1 MKNRIPRQLLLD
13 NNHVQLINLN
23 SYVHELSPVSHRH
36 DHYMIM
42 WITKG
47 HGSQLIDENEY
58 QMLTNRVFFVHPDQ
72 VHQMKDFER
81 EGWMIIFDESIYQ
94 LYLRFHTADTGN
106 GMMRLG
112 RNLPYTDLDALG
124 ASFFH
129 HVIEMLRLQLST
141 AAGDIYALTH
151 LISLLFLHASRHRRN
166 EASAAQLSDAKQLM
180 SRLELLIES
189 NFTTRTPVS
198 FYASALNMD
207 TRNLNRMVK
216 KESDFTVHELVEKR
230 LLTESKILLAS
241 SALTVKEISYQLG
254 FADPAY
260 FNRFFRKYMNVTPVE
275 FRRSKTQV

>member
-1 MKNRIPRQLLLD
+1 MKDLIPRQLLLE

-42 WITKG
+42 WITRG

-81 EGWMIIFDESIYQ
+81 EGWMIIFDETIYQ
-94 LYLRFHTADTGN
+94 LFLRFHPAEASQ

-112 RNLPYTDLDALG
+112 RKLPYVDLDALA

-129 HVIEMLRLQLST
+129 HVIEMLRLQLS
-141 AAGDIYALTH
+141 AAPGDIHALTH
-151 LISLLFLHASRHRRN
+151 LISLLFLHAGQHRKRDSGN
-166 EASAAQLSDAKQLM
+166 THSGDAKQVM
-180 SRLELLIES
+180 HRLEVLIES

-216 KESDFTVHELVEKR
+216 KESDATVHELVEKR

-260 FNRFFRKYMNVTPVE
+260 FNRFFRKYMNITPVE
-275 FRRSKTQV
+275 FRRSKA